1 MQRYNIFIMCARYAC
16 YFHGKADIRLKIF
29 VVLFQR
35 ERQIIM
41 PQSVKG
47 NRLLD
52 TGIFEPFLERLTG
65 VGSFT
70 IKNYR
75 SYRDFTELSFVASKK
90 EGSKTK
96 DLPPIWYKEINGKR
110 ILRFLL

>member
-1 MQRYNIFIMCARYAC
+1 MI
-16 YFHGKADIRLKIF
+16 
-29 VVLFQR
+29 
-35 ERQIIM
+35 E
-41 PQSVKG
+41 
-47 NRLLD
+47 
-52 TGIFEPFLERLTG
+52 
-65 VGSFT
+65 SFT

-110 ILRFLL
+110 MENPV